1 MQSSNKDETYFYCDK
16 NPKLNYIPQF
26 FDLIFVIF
34 HVSNKAYLPKMKHIQ
49 SLNLLRWLRNF
60 ACLIIQ
66 KEIEDV
72 SRNLHF
78 FHKSYLKL
86 LVINSPKFSANFMG
100 IISADKEFEFMC
112 HYRYRP
118 IRKKAYQSPTSSNP
132 FEIFYLHSSN
142 LMENFRGFL
151 YI

>member
-1 MQSSNKDETYFYCDK
+1 MQRSNKDETYFYCDK

-86 LVINSPKFSANFMG
+86 LVINSPKFSANFIG
-100 IISADKEFEFMC
+100 IISADKKTWIYRSLSVSADTKKSLSVA
-112 HYRYRP
+112 HY
-118 IRKKAYQSPTSSNP
+118 I
-132 FEIFYLHSSN
+132 
-142 LMENFRGFL
+142 
-151 YI
+151 YIKEPLIQLL